1 MDCALLPKRAP
12 TPAAVIAL
20 PAVPVEPASLLAT
33 GGRLLLAVL
42 RSLLFNGVVE
52 LLEELTADVASLA
65 EVAVVVTEGDASE
78 VGALSETATVSDP
91 DEDDPETLL
100 SEEFP
105 LLLLVV
111 FMEVFGDKLL
121 LLVVLVSGS

>member
-1 MDCALLPKRAP
+1 M
-12 TPAAVIAL
+12 IAL
-20 PAVPVEPASLLAT
+20 PAVTEQPDSLAR
-33 GGRLLLAVL
+33 RLLLAVL

-52 LLEELTADVASLA
+52 LLLELTVAVASLA
-65 EVAVVVTEGDASE
+65 ALDVVEVVTEGDASE
-78 VGALSETATVSDP
+78 VGPLPVTATDSEP

-121 LLVVLVSGS
+121 LLVVLLVGS